1 MSHKSVVLKVG
12 LRTHSQVLCQILFTE
27 NIVLCHLEAWIAYLQ
42 SGIICS
48 VFALLPA
55 SEVLFFF
62 NTATTVKI

>member
-27 NIVLCHLEAWIAYLQ
+27 NIALCHLEAWIAYLQ
-42 SGIICS
+42 LGIICS

-55 SEVLFFF
+55 S
-62 NTATTVKI
+62 